1 MLRGLNVG
9 SRIEILKKD
18 SRCFLCLKKGHISK
32 HCLSKY
38 ECRKCNGRHNI
49 SICSKSKNDFTKDDS
64 KKNDLKNDDP
74 NSYQSS
80 SNQVIAHAGVLKG
93 SLLQTARAQICNIET
108 EETLTTRILF
118 DTGSQRTYITENLR
132 KLLKLKTLRTEN
144 VIINTFGKL
153 HEPKLETLDV
163 VQAKVKHRSTNEY
176 TFIEAPFYRLP
187 CKPLRNQEISLAKR
201 SYENLSSLDLA
212 DFNEDNSELKIG
224 VLVGVDYYH
233 SFFTGKL
240 IRNVQGPVASAS
252 VFGWILSGRFPCSGE
267 SASCLSIETHSMRCS
282 LQ

>member
-1 MLRGLNVG
+1 MFWNLY
-9 SRIEILKKD
+9 
-18 SRCFLCLKKGHISK
+18 HISK

-118 DTGSQRTYITENLR
+118 DTGSQRTYITKNLR

-163 VQAKVKHRSTNEY
+163 VQAKVKHRFTNEY
-176 TFIEAPFYRLP
+176 TFIEALCYPLL

-240 IRNVQGPVASAS
+240 IRNVQGPVASSS